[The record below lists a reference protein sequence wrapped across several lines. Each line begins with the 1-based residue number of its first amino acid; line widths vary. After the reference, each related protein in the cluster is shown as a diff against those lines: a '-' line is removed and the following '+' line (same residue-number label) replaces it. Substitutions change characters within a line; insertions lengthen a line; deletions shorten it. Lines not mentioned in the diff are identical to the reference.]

1 MKSPRNLSTTDSN
14 GPRKPKMPLMDAA
27 SQVGYARGSA
37 STSYSA
43 AAHPTGAGKG
53 NKLVSAN
60 ASLRRSQMKKAGR
73 GR

>member
-1 MKSPRNLSTTDSN
+1 MKSPSNLKKTDAK

-27 SQVGYARGSA
+27 SQVGFARGSA

-43 AAHPTGAGKG
+43 ASHPTGAGTG